1 MAKAWIDGS
10 SNGRYG
16 YLLEDGTQR
25 IVEDYPMTNNEAEW
39 LALLLLLTDLKAG
52 TEIDVFSDSQIV
64 VNQFSGEWQTNEENL
79 QYLRGVCK
87 LFTEI
92 KNLDIILTWI
102 PRDKN
107 PMGKELD
114 RIINRER
121 RARAKRRERLERGQ
135 ENA

>member
-1 MAKAWIDGS
+1 MKAFIDGS

-16 YLLEDGTQR
+16 YLLEDGTKR
-25 IVEDYPMTNNEAEW
+25 IVEDYPMTNNEVEW
-39 LALLLLLTDLKAG
+39 LALLLLLTDLEAE
-52 TEIDVFSDSQIV
+52 TEIEVFSDSQIV

-87 LFTEI
+87 LLAEI

-121 RARAKRRERLERGQ
+121 RARAKRREKLERGQ